1 MPNDASASAADQTQ
15 LDDLTKR
22 LERKTKEVEIIQQVS
37 SKINAT
43 LDLENIAKTM
53 LSLMD
58 EFFGFQYAMILLL
71 DEEDEALSVLATHGY
86 EDDGLGAKVKVG
98 MGVIG
103 MVAKRRKLMRMAN
116 LGQQRAYILMRQV
129 KHQGMLSSRFENW
142 PLLKKK

>member
-1 MPNDASASAADQTQ
+1 MPNETPGPDQVQ
-15 LDDLTKR
+15 LDELKKR

-71 DEEDEALSVLATHGY
+71 DEEDEALRVLATHG
-86 EDDGLGAKVKVG
+86 
-98 MGVIG
+98 
-103 MVAKRRKLMRMAN
+103 
-116 LGQQRAYILMRQV
+116 
-129 KHQGMLSSRFENW
+129 
-142 PLLKKK
+142 